1 MDVRYSVA
9 SQTRQDALSVTITSS
24 HIPLPLNFLY
34 TLPRRETPH
43 PPPPFHTSLKFP
55 IMSDVYSSLNV
66 SPKKKRVLVKDDNTL
81 TPKKMRLA

>member
-1 MDVRYSVA
+1 MTAPLRTRLDA
-9 SQTRQDALSVTITSS
+9 SYVTTYPPTHHRLSLASFLFLPSTSDAK
-24 HIPLPLNFLY
+24 
-34 TLPRRETPH
+34 
-43 PPPPFHTSLKFP
+43 PPSPTALFHELQIV